1 MVIEDTSVAIA
12 KKGLRKIVVGN
23 ETYYWKFTG
32 TVFVFRDEGKFSQL
46 SVDLGWKDIWLSFG
60 GPESAS
66 MQNQMKSVT
75 PKFVADAISYARD
88 HGWDQGSIKLEYK
101 NKNFSLA
108 K

>member
-46 SVDLGWKDIWLSFG
+46 SVDLGWKDIW
-60 GPESAS
+60 P
-66 MQNQMKSVT
+66 V
-75 PKFVADAISYARD
+75 SYT
-88 HGWDQGSIKLEYK
+88 HLTLPTIL
-101 NKNFSLA
+101 LV
-108 K
+108 